1 MQRAKIKKKKI
12 QLTESELNKLKREVT
27 KNATDKACLIL
38 LAAVADELSIDD
50 DQLCNIMSRTNR
62 YASYVSNHIA
72 KMEDIRKTIQS
83 KTGIL
88 LKGWSDE

>member
-1 MQRAKIKKKKI
+1 MQRAKIKKKKV
-12 QLTESELNKLKREVT
+12 QLTASELNKLRREIT

-72 KMEDIRKTIQS
+72 KMEDIRKTIQN
-83 KTGIL
+83 KTGIT

>member
-12 QLTESELNKLKREVT
+12 QLTASELNKIKREVT
-27 KNATDKACLIL
+27 KNATD
-38 LAAVADELSIDD
+38 VADELSIDD

-62 YASYVSNHIA
+62 YASYLSNHIA
-72 KMEDIRKTIQS
+72 KMEDIRKTIQK